1 MTKPNET
8 KTYYLDGWV
17 IVPPLSPWSVK
28 DKDKIWPEMSYS
40 SFSPTKLDAWR
51 KHCQTN
57 GIRLDGGELSIRI
70 QRWHDRGYRLKRAR
84 LEIYDED

>member
-17 IVPPLSPWSVK
+17 IVPPLSPWDVK
-28 DKDKIWPEMSYS
+28 HKDKIWPEMSHGT
-40 SFSPTKLDAWR
+40 FAQTARQAWR

-57 GIRLDGGELSIRI
+57 LVPLDEGELSIRI
-70 QRWHDRGYRLKRAR
+70 QRWHDGGYRAKQAR
-84 LEIYDED
+84 LEIYDE